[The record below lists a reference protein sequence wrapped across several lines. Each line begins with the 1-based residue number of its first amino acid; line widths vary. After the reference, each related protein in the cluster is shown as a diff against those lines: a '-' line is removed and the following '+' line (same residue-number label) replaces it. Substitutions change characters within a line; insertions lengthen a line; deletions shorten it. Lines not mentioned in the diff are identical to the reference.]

1 MRVLY
6 RGKVI
11 DTDKHTIRGREIIGY
26 DNWGDFEYLREQR
39 TWAELQGGM
48 QVGAAK
54 KSYID
59 EKRRVELRRQ
69 ILASIP
75 E

>member
-6 RGKVI
+6 HGKVI
-11 DTDKHTIRGREIIGY
+11 DTDKHTIKGREIISD
-26 DNWGDFEYLREQR
+26 DNWEDFEYLREQR

-48 QVGAAK
+48 QVGTGK

-69 ILASIP
+69 ILASLP